1 MFEGVRSKAPQWRG
15 PMLLLTLIAT
25 MVTAAACGESLD
37 GGAACP
43 SLCPSQAQD
52 FRDTTFEAVV
62 LDTSVSGFP
71 SLGLSALM
79 LLANR
84 PDTIVSRGILRFD
97 VLATSFYPNGS
108 GSLDSITT
116 VDSVYL
122 TLPLDTTGRR
132 GNAPVTVE
140 VFDVDTT
147 ASDTVT
153 AVVSSLFRSDRRI
166 GSMTVIPSLTSD
178 TLRIPLSRTVLEQ
191 KIADKVPLR
200 VGLRMTGGT
209 GQLRIVA
216 FTFSAG
222 APTLRYDASSDTTYS
237 QIVVGTSTSLA
248 NATTDMNLAYQAYSI
263 VDQTSPAVGTDALVV
278 GGFPA
283 YRSYL
288 RFRIPSYIS
297 DSSTIVRAELLLTQR
312 PSTFADAGDSVAIV
326 ALVPTTTESVTDMR
340 RVLDLSAEGAFA
352 SIDTTRLLPSDSG
365 LKAINVL
372 TLARNWKSLP
382 TNVPRAL
389 AFRINREGAQASELR
404 FFSSTASTP
413 SLRPRLRIT
422 YLPRS
427 EFALP

>member
-1 MFEGVRSKAPQWRG
+1 MFEGVRSKAPHWRG

-43 SLCPSQAQD
+43 SLCPSQTQN
-52 FRDTTFEAVV
+52 FRDTTFEAVM

-71 SLGLSALM
+71 SLGLSAMM

-84 PDTIVSRGILRFD
+84 PDTLVTRGVLRFD
-97 VLATSFYPNGS
+97 VLATSFLPNGV
-108 GSLDSITT
+108 GPLDSITT

-132 GNAPVTVE
+132 GSAPVTIE
-140 VFDVDTT
+140 VFDVDTA
-147 ASDTVT
+147 ASDTVA
-153 AVVSSLFRSDRRI
+153 AVVSSLFRPDRRI
-166 GSMTVIPSLTSD
+166 GSMTVVPSLTSD
-178 TLRIPLSRTVLEQ
+178 TLRIPLSRTVLER
-191 KIADKVPLR
+191 KIADKAPLR

-216 FTFSAG
+216 FTYDAG
-222 APTLRYDASSDTTYS
+222 APTLRYDASSDTVYS
-237 QIVVGTSTSLA
+237 QIIVGTNTSLP
-248 NATTDMNLAYQAYSI
+248 NAIADVNLAYQVYSI
-263 VDQTSPAVGTDALVV
+263 VDHTSPAVGADALVV

-288 RFRIPSYIS
+288 RFRIPSYIT

-312 PSTFADAGDSVAIV
+312 PSTFADAGDSVAIA

-340 RVLDLSAEGAFA
+340 RVLDLSADGVFA
-352 SIDTTRLLPSDSG
+352 SIDTTRLVPRDSG

-372 TLARNWKSLP
+372 TLARNWRLLP
-382 TNVPRAL
+382 GNVPRAL
-389 AFRINREGAQASELR
+389 AFRINREGAQAAELR
-404 FFSSTASTP
+404 FFSSKTSTP